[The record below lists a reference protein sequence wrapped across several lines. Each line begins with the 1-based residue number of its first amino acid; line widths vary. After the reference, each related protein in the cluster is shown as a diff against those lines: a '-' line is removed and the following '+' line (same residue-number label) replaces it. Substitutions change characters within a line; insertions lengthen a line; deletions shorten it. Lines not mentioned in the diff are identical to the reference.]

1 MEYILLASAFA
12 FATLRLATPLIFAT
26 MGGLLSERSGVVN
39 LALEGFMLLGA
50 FTGAV
55 VGHHFESAW
64 AGWFVA
70 GVTGLVIGLLY
81 AFFVIALKADQIIT
95 GMAFNLLVMGLI
107 PFLTKI
113 FFNST
118 GSTPSLLVDDRFTFE
133 PTAMA
138 LVLVVG
144 IAWWL
149 YQTRSGLWV
158 LFAGEHPEALAA
170 SGVSPVKVR
179 WAAVTLSGFVAA
191 WGGASLSLFLAS
203 SYSPMMTSGRG
214 YMALA
219 ALIFGKW
226 KPVPALMACLFF
238 AFVDALQMRLQGLHI
253 GTFEVPVQ
261 FIQILPYVV
270 TVIALAG
277 FIGKSQAPKALGQ
290 ELH

>member
-1 MEYILLASAFA
+1 MEYILLVSAFA
-12 FATLRLATPLIFAT
+12 LATLRLATPLIFAA
-26 MGGLLSERSGVVN
+26 MGGLMSERSGVIN
-39 LALEGFMLLGA
+39 LALEGFMLMGA

-55 VGHHFESAW
+55 VGYYFESAW
-64 AGWFVA
+64 AGWFAA
-70 GVTGLVIGLLY
+70 GAVGLVIGLLY
-81 AFFVIALKADQIIT
+81 AFFVIALKAEQVIT

-133 PTAMA
+133 PTVMAIAM
-138 LVLVVG
+138 VG
-144 IAWWL
+144 LIAWWL
-149 YQTRSGLWV
+149 YKTRSGLWV
-158 LFAGEHPEALAA
+158 LFAGEHPEALAT

-179 WAAVTLSGFVAA
+179 WMAVTISGFIAA

-226 KPVPALMACLFF
+226 KPVPALIACLFF

-253 GTFEVPVQ
+253 GSFEIPVQ

-270 TVIALAG
+270 TVVALAG